1 VEFYGVLGEKL
12 SHSLSSKI
20 NDLIFKSIGVDGG
33 YKLFEVEKNNLEK
46 FTEGLKILK
55 IKGSNVTI
63 PYKEEVMKYLDE
75 ISFEGKRIGAINTI
89 SLIEGKLYGDN
100 TDYYGFGYMLEY
112 NNIKIHNKIAVIL
125 GNGGSCKGI
134 LYYLLDNGIKHV
146 YIVSRNP
153 NNGSK
158 FKEERVSLISY
169 SELTELK
176 GDILI
181 NSTPVGMYPKVEGC
195 SVKDDVISNFNI
207 IVDLIYNPEVTTL
220 LGKGKELGKVTIGG
234 LYMLVGQAIRSQEI
248 WQGIKID
255 KQIMNEIYNEIGKD
269 FKGV

>member
-1 VEFYGVLGEKL
+1 MEFYGLLGEKL
-12 SHSLSSKI
+12 SHSLSPKI
-20 NDLIFKSIGVDGG
+20 HDLIFKSIGVNGG

-46 FTEGLKILK
+46 FTEGLKILN

-63 PYKEEVMKYLDE
+63 PYKEEIMKYLDE
-75 ISFEGKRIGAINTI
+75 ISLEAKRIGAINTI
-89 SLIEGKLYGDN
+89 SLVEGKLYGYN

-112 NNIKIHNKIAVIL
+112 HNIKIDNKIAVIL
-125 GNGGSCKGI
+125 GNGGACRGA

-146 YIVSRNP
+146 YIVSRTP
-153 NNGSK
+153 NKAKIFN
-158 FKEERVSLISY
+158 EEKASLISY

-195 SVKDDVISNFNI
+195 PVSDGVVSNFDT

-220 LGKGKELGKVTIGG
+220 LGTGKELGKVTVGG
-234 LYMLVGQAIRSQEI
+234 LYMLVGQAIKAQEI
-248 WQGIKID
+248 WQGINID
-255 KQIMNEIYNEIGKD
+255 KQIMDDIYNEIGKE
-269 FKGV
+269 FKDV